1 LLVQAGVSIVPRK
14 KCRGHSNKRVGTQVC
29 KHAISAIVTNR
40 NRPLKFCRYVK
51 NKWRT
56 QGQATV
62 KHGYTFHSRR
72 PNSTLTSLRPVHV
85 SSRTLAMH
93 ASDEEATCSRIS
105 RSIVNC
111 ARARVVVNPLVHC
124 HDIVRV
130 VSVSIYPLLHAA
142 SLRRT
147 SVVVPV
153 VRNRK

>member
-1 LLVQAGVSIVPRK
+1 MF
-14 KCRGHSNKRVGTQVC
+14 
-29 KHAISAIVTNR
+29 TNI
-40 NRPLKFCRYVK
+40 PLKFCHYVR
-51 NKWRT
+51 NKWWT

-130 VSVSIYPLLHAA
+130 VSVSLYPLLHAA

-153 VRNRK
+153 VRNRKWNFELMKSHFVMQVRGPKRATSKGFTD